1 MEVFWSDSIYVL
13 YKNDKLKQ
21 FFPKKN
27 MTLEERLN
35 SIVRL
40 SLYISVI
47 VALYSKNYQYIYI
60 FFIALILTYLI
71 YKNRYNA
78 YNDYFLDY
86 TNNLVHKYIEPTKNN
101 PFMNISLDDYS
112 KNPNRESI
120 SKKKNVNKEIQNKF
134 NIDLYKDF
142 SDVFEKQ
149 NSQRQF
155 YTTPVTTIPNKQNE
169 FAKWLYGKDKSC
181 KEGNPEQCVKNIYSP
196 LYNRVGNNRTF
207 KHKDS

>member
-1 MEVFWSDSIYVL
+1 MEVFWSDSIKIL
-13 YKNDKLKQ
+13 YENDKLKQ
-21 FFPKKN
+21 FFPQKN

-40 SLYISVI
+40 SLYISSVLVI
-47 VALYSKNYQYIYI
+47 YSRNHQYIYI

-86 TNNLVHKYIEPTKNN
+86 ANNLVHKYIEPTKNN
-101 PFMNISLDDYS
+101 PFMNISLDDYT
-112 KNPNRESI
+112 KNPNRESM
-120 SKKKNVNKEIQNKF
+120 SKKKNVNNEIKNKF

-142 SDVFEKQ
+142 GDVFEKE

-155 YTTPVTTIPNKQNE
+155 YTTPVTTIPNKQDE
-169 FAKWLYGKDKSC
+169 FADWLYGNEPAKSC
-181 KEGNPEQCVKNIYSP
+181 REGNPEQCVKNIYSP
-196 LYNRVGNNRTF
+196 LYNRVGNNGL
-207 KHKDS
+207 